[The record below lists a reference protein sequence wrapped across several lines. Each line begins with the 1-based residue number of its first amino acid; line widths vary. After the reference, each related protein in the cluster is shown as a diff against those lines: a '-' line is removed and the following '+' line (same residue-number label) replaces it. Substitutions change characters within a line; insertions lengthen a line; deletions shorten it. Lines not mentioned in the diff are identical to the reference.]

1 MLEINIIREIGKNIY
16 DLKNWAIENPQSE
29 MQRGKKNETNKQTKK
44 NRTIPYFPL
53 RKLRLNPAIKC
64 IVSTLLYALL
74 HNVIVNAK

>member
-1 MLEINIIREIGKNIY
+1 MFNATQK
-16 DLKNWAIENPQSE
+16 
-29 MQRGKKNETNKQTKK
+29 KKNKNKQTNKK

>member
-1 MLEINIIREIGKNIY
+1 MFN
-16 DLKNWAIENPQSE
+16 ATQ
-29 MQRGKKNETNKQTKK
+29 KKKKKQKQTNKQK

-64 IVSTLLYALL
+64 ILSTLLYALL